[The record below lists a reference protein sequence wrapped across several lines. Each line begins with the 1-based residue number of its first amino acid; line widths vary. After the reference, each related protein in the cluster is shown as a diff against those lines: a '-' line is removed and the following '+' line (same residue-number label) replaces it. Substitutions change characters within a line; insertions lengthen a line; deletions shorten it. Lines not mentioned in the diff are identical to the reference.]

1 MKKIVKAA
9 GIALLGLMLLTGC
22 DMLAPTPSEG
32 PGGEGNEPT
41 PLEVVIEKYSHLG
54 EAKTIEREIEIV
66 RGALTQ
72 YESRKHYEKSGETYT
87 VSGTERTLNGL
98 DAESAYTEKTVS
110 ETLPA
115 GTFEVRLNLSSVYFQ
130 DFTVENGTLVAVVWN
145 GNAEAVFG
153 IREDLPAPVY
163 DLTLTV
169 VTDENHVTKI
179 GTTYGTSNNSSVT
192 ISLAFTY

>member
-1 MKKIVKAA
+1 MKKILKAA

-22 DMLAPTPSEG
+22 DMLAPTSPEG
-32 PGGEGNEPT
+32 TGGEGNEPT

-54 EAKTIEREIEIV
+54 EAKVIEREIEIV

-130 DFTVENGTLVAVVWN
+130 DYEIKDGTLEAVVWN

-153 IREDLPAPVY
+153 IRDLSAPVY

-179 GTTYGTSNNSSVT
+179 GTTYGTSNNSLVT
-192 ISLAFTY
+192 VSLTFTY